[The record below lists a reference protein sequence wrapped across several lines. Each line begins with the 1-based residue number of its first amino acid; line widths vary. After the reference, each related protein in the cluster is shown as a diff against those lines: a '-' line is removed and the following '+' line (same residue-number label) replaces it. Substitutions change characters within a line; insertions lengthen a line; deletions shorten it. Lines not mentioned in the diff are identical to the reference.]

1 MDTVRKARIATLL
14 MFLICGISVSSW
26 VPMVPIVK
34 QNIGVDEKQL
44 GLLLLAMGAGAI
56 ITMPFAGQI
65 IHRKGSKKVIIASAI
80 IAALTL
86 PLLTLVNNPFQLGI
100 GLFIFGASMGCLDV
114 SMNSQAVV
122 VENAMQK
129 PAMSSFHGMF
139 SVGGLI
145 GALAYGSLLG
155 LTSSPLISALIISAI
170 LLAIV
175 FTHYAYFLDHKDD
188 HKEKKSTS
196 FKFPNGAVILLGI
209 FCFFAFLMEGSLL
222 DWSALFLR
230 DHRGFTISAAGT
242 GYAVFSIA
250 MAIMRFTGDK
260 LVHKIGRNRIV
271 CWGAFL
277 AAAGML
283 LTVTSSYDILTM
295 LGFLLMGI
303 GASNIVPVI
312 FGSAGKADPGS
323 PELALAAVTTLGYAG
338 QLAGPALIG
347 FAADSF
353 SLPVALGILAVPLV
367 FIGVGFANRKNT

>member
-1 MDTVRKARIATLL
+1 MDNVRKARVATLL

-34 QNIGVDEKQL
+34 QHIGVDEKQL
-44 GLLLLAMGAGAI
+44 GLLLLAMGGGAI
-56 ITMPFAGQI
+56 ITMPFIGRI
-65 IHRKGSKKVIIASAI
+65 IHHHGSKHVIIISSI

-86 PLLTLVNNPFQLGI
+86 PVLTIVPTPFTLGI
-100 GLFIFGASMGCLDV
+100 GLFIFGASMGSLDV

-122 VENAMQK
+122 VEHEMKK

-145 GALAYGSLLG
+145 GAIAYGSLLG
-155 LTSSPLISALIISAI
+155 LTSLPFISACIISAI
-170 LLAIV
+170 LLIIV
-175 FTHYAYFLDHKDD
+175 ATNYKNFLNHQDKE
-188 HKEKKSTS
+188 EKKSAPFT
-196 FKFPNGAVILLGI
+196 FPKGAVMLLGI

-230 DHRGFTISAAGT
+230 ERRYFSLSSAGT

-250 MAIMRFTGDK
+250 MATMRFTGDK
-260 LVHKIGRNRIV
+260 LVHTFSSNKIV
-271 CWGAFL
+271 SWGAFI
-277 AAAGML
+277 AAAGMV
-283 LTVTSSYDILTM
+283 LTVTAQYDILTM

-303 GASNIVPVI
+303 GAANIVPVI

-323 PELALAAVTTLGYAG
+323 PELALASVTTMGYAG

-347 FAADSF
+347 FAADTF
-353 SLPVALGILAVPLV
+353 SLPIALGVLAIPLT
-367 FIGVGFANRKNT
+367 FIAIGFAKRKNT